1 MATAPLVLQG
11 AHSIASGSKVERL
24 EAGADEF
31 QPSVPVVAQ
40 VEPAERVLVVDGIV
54 PDDWLSRQATA
65 AK

>member
-1 MATAPLVLQG
+1 
-11 AHSIASGSKVERL
+11 
-24 EAGADEF
+24 
-31 QPSVPVVAQ
+31 VPVVAQ